1 MGGVRKARQM
11 NPLIE
16 KVARAPTDDLAG
28 LATMLR
34 RSIYNAYRATLVGTP
49 ALVTARYQERSR
61 FPVVGDLVIEA
72 STVYR
77 SRGTADLDSVGIL
90 EEDCQEKVI
99 FDSDP
104 EFVWDEDV
112 EGEPHPTER
121 VFYIRTLDGRR
132 FRWTNA
138 TMVAA
143 VSDLNALEA

>member
-1 MGGVRKARQM
+1 METT
-11 NPLIE
+11 IE
-16 KVARAPTDDLAG
+16 NLTQSPTDDLGA

-34 RSIYNAYRATLVGTP
+34 RSIYNAYRATLIGTP
-49 ALVTARYQERSR
+49 PLVTIRYQDRSR
-61 FPVVGDLVIEA
+61 SPVVGDLVIEA

-77 SRGTADLDSVGIL
+77 SRGTTDLDSVGIL
-90 EEDCQEKVI
+90 EEDCREKVI
-99 FDSDP
+99 FSGDP
-104 EFVWDEDV
+104 EFVWDEEV

-143 VSDLNALEA
+143 VSELDALDG